1 MNHVLSGGL
10 QWYIGR
16 HKLGEKGLEA
26 EDAVLASFFLFHLG
40 VVNVLFTFKP
50 SKGYFLNP
58 DFMIQVGGGTYFVP
72 TEEERTSLVPPGM
85 WAELQDDASLLQQEA
100 LEQTRPSA
108 VKLDM
113 LQAEERGSHSKEIEM
128 FGIVE
133 GAMKEK
139 VAGLTRGVQP
149 NPSSHTLKR
158 FNFLP
163 EGLFV
168 RPESSPQSLI
178 LPDNHSIILHHT
190 FNHGNGVGE
199 TIFIVR
205 NNAQAK
211 LYLIWHN
218 YIPGLQYSVA
228 FKLNINELLLGDALT
243 GDTPPHALQTPEFQ
257 EILEDAKKKISSSLP
272 TVLMKKGVFKIESLI
287 YRADMLG

>member
-1 MNHVLSGGL
+1 M
-10 QWYIGR
+10 
-16 HKLGEKGLEA
+16 
-26 EDAVLASFFLFHLG
+26 
-40 VVNVLFTFKP
+40 
-50 SKGYFLNP
+50 
-58 DFMIQVGGGTYFVP
+58 P
-72 TEEERTSLVPPGM
+72 TEEERTSLAPPGM

-100 LEQTRPSA
+100 LEQTRHFA

-113 LQAEERGSHSKEIEM
+113 LQAEEGGSHSKEIEM
-128 FGIVE
+128 FGIVD

-139 VAGLTRGVQP
+139 VAGITHGVQL

-163 EGLFV
+163 EGLSV

-178 LPDNHSIILHHT
+178 LPNNHSIILHHT
-190 FNHGNGVGE
+190 FNHGKRNGVGE

-228 FKLNINELLLGDALT
+228 FKLNIDELSIGDVLT

-257 EILEDAKKKISSSLP
+257 EILDAKKKISSSLP
-272 TVLMKKGVFKIESLI
+272 TTLMKKGVLKIESLI
-287 YRADMLG
+287 YRADMLGRANKDFMQFLLEKSIHMYYSITIINCNCTVCM

>member
-1 MNHVLSGGL
+1 M
-10 QWYIGR
+10 
-16 HKLGEKGLEA
+16 
-26 EDAVLASFFLFHLG
+26 
-40 VVNVLFTFKP
+40 
-50 SKGYFLNP
+50 
-58 DFMIQVGGGTYFVP
+58 P

-108 VKLDM
+108 VKLDI
-113 LQAEERGSHSKEIEM
+113 LQAEEKGSHSKEIKM
-128 FGIVE
+128 FGIVD

-139 VAGLTRGVQP
+139 VAGITHGVQL

-178 LPDNHSIILHHT
+178 LPNNHSIIPHHT

-228 FKLNINELLLGDALT
+228 FKLNIDELSLGDVLT

-257 EILEDAKKKISSSLP
+257 EILDDAKKKISSSLP